1 MVPGLLT
8 WVTDLLQQIP
18 GPCRMKM
25 LPQEPAQGTGREGGS
40 VKDLQP
46 DAVTKQGIRTR
57 GERPGLAVAEA
68 EWLLAKY
75 SHFLS
80 SSRKRLTVLMG
91 FTGLLWDDCL
101 KDSELHIHG
110 SV

>member
-8 WVTDLLQQIP
+8 WVMDLLQQMP

-25 LPQEPAQGTGREGGS
+25 LPQEPAHGTGCEGGS

-68 EWLLAKY
+68 ERLLAKY
-75 SHFLS
+75 SRFLS
-80 SSRKRLTVLMG
+80 SSRKRLTALMG

-101 KDSELHIHG
+101 KDSELHICG